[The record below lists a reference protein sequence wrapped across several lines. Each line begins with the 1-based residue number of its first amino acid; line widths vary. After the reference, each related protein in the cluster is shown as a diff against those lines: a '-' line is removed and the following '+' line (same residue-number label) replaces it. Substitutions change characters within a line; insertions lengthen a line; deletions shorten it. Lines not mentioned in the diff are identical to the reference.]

1 MYNIFLLIIITII
14 IGLSGLFSGFETG
27 MYQLSRL
34 RLRLGVERRIW
45 RFILLGKTMRDSS
58 ALLLSI
64 LIGNNLTHYIITSIA
79 TFMLLS
85 KFSSEHTAELTATFI
100 TAPILFIFAELIPKS
115 IFYHR
120 ADSLMPAL
128 SPILLFFHK
137 VFTWCGAV
145 YVLRFFAGLTAKATG
160 SSISTKNIIFASGR
174 PHIKAIYR
182 ETEDEGFFSQVQSDI
197 VNRLVNIPEVSVK
210 RIMTSIDKVESV
222 EVNTSKAFLFQKLK
236 DMDFTM
242 VLVYEGQPSNVIGW
256 VNIYQVLTAAEDLN
270 NLRDYIKPIKRVNPD
285 TDVISSIRIM
295 QREKHKILL
304 VSRITRSG
312 KQASLGIVTMKDL
325 AEELL
330 GELSEW

>member
-85 KFSSEHTAELTATFI
+85 KFSSEHTAELTATFM

-182 ETEDEGFFSQVQSDI
+182 ETEEEGFLSRIQNEIF
-197 VNRLVNIPEVSVK
+197 NRLVSIPEINVQY
-210 RIMTSIDKVESV
+210 IMTPMNRLETIELKSDRKAVFEKLKQTAYTRIPVYDRWAENVVGWINIYKILTSDEDFKDLSSFLHPIGKVEP
-222 EVNTSKAFLFQKLK
+222 Q
-236 DMDFTM
+236 
-242 VLVYEGQPSNVIGW
+242 
-256 VNIYQVLTAAEDLN
+256 
-270 NLRDYIKPIKRVNPD
+270 
-285 TDVISSIRIM
+285 TDVITAIRIM

-304 VSRITRSG
+304 VSRSTRSG
-312 KQASLGIVTMKDL
+312 KQTPLGIITMKDL